1 MNASDFVF
9 LGLKNRVAAPGRNDG
24 QMVWTTELPGGLGD
38 GFVTLSC
45 DDRRVFACA
54 HGQFHC
60 LDLFSGQILWR
71 NELKG
76 YGYGIASICLPGG
89 RPHPPRL
96 PSRPWPPGDRREA
109 TPPPARRERRALDP
123 GCSTLTF
130 KPCSPPARPHP
141 EGTAGPVAPA
151 CRNAGFLGA
160 ASTPPPPP
168 RWRPGRRRPR
178 KKPGQ
183 RNS

>member
-89 RPHPPRL
+89 
-96 PSRPWPPGDRREA
+96 
-109 TPPPARRERRALDP
+109 PPAPATAAFAAMAARRSSGGDA
-123 GCSTLTF
+123 S
-130 KPCSPPARPHP
+130 A
-141 EGTAGPVAPA
+141 
-151 CRNAGFLGA
+151 GA
-160 ASTPPPPP
+160 A
-168 RWRPGRRRPR
+168 GAA
-178 KKPGQ
+178 GA
-183 RNS
+183 